1 MQSTNKNTALRKKN
15 AFYAVINKNTA
26 HHVKRMQSTKI
37 LPTMNLN
44 ECIISQKYAKG
55 IH

>member
-15 AFYAVINKNTA
+15 AFIYADVN
-26 HHVKRMQSTKI
+26 RMQSTKI